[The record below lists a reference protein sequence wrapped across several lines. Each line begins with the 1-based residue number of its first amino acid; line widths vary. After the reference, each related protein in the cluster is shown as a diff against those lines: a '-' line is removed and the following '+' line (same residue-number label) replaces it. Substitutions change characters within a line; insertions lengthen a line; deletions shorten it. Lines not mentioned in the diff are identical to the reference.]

1 MRIPSDI
8 TDLESIRQYL
18 HAHPELGL
26 KEFRT
31 ADFLSNI
38 LINMGLEVTGN
49 IGTTGIVASLRR
61 GKGDRAI
68 GLRADMDGLPIS
80 ESTQKSYTSRHENRM
95 HACGHDGHMAILLGA
110 AHALANDPDFK
121 GTVHFIF
128 QPAEEN
134 VGGAKLMIGDGLF
147 QRFPCEM
154 VFALHNLPGKPVGKF
169 AIRDGCIAASIDVAT
184 ITVKGKGGHGAQP
197 EETVDPIVIGAHIVS
212 AFQTVVSRNL
222 GPFSPAV
229 VTIGSF
235 HSGSASN
242 IIPERATLEMSLRA
256 TTAEDRQL
264 MIQRLVELATSI
276 ANGFGGSVKFE
287 WQAGYPVTIN
297 ASKAVEVA
305 QRAARQAGQ
314 QADPGIVD
322 SDNLEWLDNPCMGS
336 EDFSFMLEQVPG
348 ALMFIGNGE
357 SSPLHSEEYDFNDA
371 VMPFGV
377 QYLTN
382 LARIIFDD

>member
-8 TDLESIRQYL
+8 AALPSIRQYL

-26 KEFRT
+26 KEFLT
-31 ADFLSNI
+31 VDFLSNF
-38 LINMGLEVTGN
+38 LGNLGLEVVGR
-49 IGTTGIVASLRR
+49 IGGTGIVASLRR

-68 GLRADMDGLPIS
+68 GIRADMDALPIS
-80 ESTQKSYTSRHENRM
+80 ESTQKSYTSRHEKRM
-95 HACGHDGHMAILLGA
+95 HACGHDGHMAMLLGT
-110 AHALANDPDFK
+110 AHALANDPGFK

-134 VGGAKLMIGDGLF
+134 AGGAKLMIDDGLF

-154 VFALHNLPGKPVGKF
+154 IFALHNLPGMPVGKF

-197 EETVDPIVIGAHIVS
+197 EKTVDPIVIGAQIVS

-222 GPFSPAV
+222 GPFAPAV
-229 VTIGSF
+229 VTVGSF

-242 IIPERATLEMSLRA
+242 IIPEKATLEMSLRA
-256 TTAEDRQL
+256 TTPEDRQL
-264 MIQRLVELATSI
+264 MIHRLVELATAI
-276 ANGFGGSVKFE
+276 ARGFGGSVEFE

-305 QRAARQAGQ
+305 QRA
-314 QADPGIVD
+314 GISALD
-322 SDNLEWLDNPCMGS
+322 ADNLEWLDNPCMGS

-357 SSPLHSEEYDFNDA
+357 SAPLHSPKYDFNDA
-371 VMPFGV
+371 VIPFGV
-377 QYLTN
+377 QYFTN
-382 LARIIFDD
+382 LARILFDD

>member
-1 MRIPSDI
+1 MQIPSDI
-8 TDLESIRQYL
+8 ADLALIRQYL

-31 ADFLSNI
+31 ADFLSN
-38 LINMGLEVTGN
+38 LLSDLGLEVTGG

-68 GLRADMDGLPIS
+68 GMRADMDGLPIS

-95 HACGHDGHMAILLGA
+95 HACGHDGHMAMLLGA
-110 AHALANDPDFK
+110 AHALANDPGFK

-134 VGGAKLMIGDGLF
+134 AGGAKLMIDDGLF
-147 QRFPCEM
+147 ERFPCDM
-154 VFALHNLPGKPVGKF
+154 VFALHNFPGMEVGKF
-169 AIRDGCIAASIDVAT
+169 AIRDGCIAASIDGAT

-197 EETVDPIVIGAHIVS
+197 EKTVDPIVIGAQIVS

-222 GPFSPAV
+222 GPFDPAV
-229 VTIGSF
+229 VTVGAF

-256 TTAEDRQL
+256 TTPEDRQL
-264 MIQRLVELATSI
+264 MIHRLVELATAI
-276 ANGFGGSVKFE
+276 ARGFGGSVEFE

-297 ASKAVEVA
+297 ASKAVDVA
-305 QRAARQAGQ
+305 QHAARQAGQ
-314 QADPGIVD
+314 EGIGALD
-322 SDNLEWLDNPCMGS
+322 SHNLEWLDNPCMGS

-357 SSPLHSEEYDFNDA
+357 SPPLHSPEYDFDDA
-371 VMPFGV
+371 VMLFGV
-377 QYLTN
+377 QYFTN